1 LAAIVVDSS
10 EEMRDREEQNLR
22 LLHKSNRITAAA
34 VSHELRTLCG
44 AISLVSSHLKQL
56 SLEGGHSLDQD
67 EDFQRLANLVKGLEK
82 LANLELHARSSEAGD
97 LEEVPLQRVLDD
109 LRIVIESEWQ
119 GIDGAVRWRLPEK
132 LPLVL
137 ADSHGLLRAFLNLAQ
152 NSHRAVQQGPV
163 RELDIAV
170 SVQERKD
177 PEGRVFR
184 LAKCALSRLPWAAN
198 RCSGELHLFQA
209 HFVEGA

>member
-1 LAAIVVDSS
+1 
-10 EEMRDREEQNLR
+10 
-22 LLHKSNRITAAA
+22 
-34 VSHELRTLCG
+34 
-44 AISLVSSHLKQL
+44 
-56 SLEGGHSLDQD
+56 
-67 EDFQRLANLVKGLEK
+67 
-82 LANLELHARSSEAGD
+82 
-97 LEEVPLQRVLDD
+97 VLDD